1 MIALNVQANGLSVRT
16 ICKSK
21 STIEQAQIDLNILRT
36 IDYNQKVAKVEV
48 SFDGQAHWDAEPYRV
63 SGSFQSPLPLK
74 PAPVPNLPE
83 TFSVTNAQ
91 SSLSVRSMDLL
102 KSKDRTPLVAR
113 VIELKVPTDPSG
125 ISFFQRWAYLKIVV
139 GAGRNSSAF
148 GMVYIVD
155 KDMKD
160 ISTPDGGGNVNL
172 ECSEEVHDI

>member
-1 MIALNVQANGLSVRT
+1 MITLNVQANGLSVRT

-21 STIEQAQIDLNILRT
+21 SESEKTQVNLNILRT
-36 IDYNQKVAKVEV
+36 INYDKKVANVEV
-48 SFDGQAHWDAEPYRV
+48 SFDGQGHWDAEPYRV

-102 KSKDRTPLVAR
+102 KSKDGTPLAAR